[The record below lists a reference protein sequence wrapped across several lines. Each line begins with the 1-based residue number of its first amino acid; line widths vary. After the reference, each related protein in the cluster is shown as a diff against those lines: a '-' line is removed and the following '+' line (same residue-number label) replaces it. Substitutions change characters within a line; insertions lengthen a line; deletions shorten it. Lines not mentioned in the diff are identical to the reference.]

1 MQVGHP
7 TKSNKSKRRSKSSRR
22 VHHINDINHNDTNIT
37 VQYRVLKPLTFTSS
51 SLIFSVNPTLTDLS
65 ETLATIYRQYRVTE
79 LSFTF
84 QCSDVAGPYA
94 LAMQYVPQIG
104 GNVSSPPT
112 TLAEFEGPAVGYCET
127 GRGREYTY
135 KVPSSVLNAM
145 GLNYYSTRSN
155 VSPPQDP
162 DLITQGLM
170 VFLTSTPATPIIAY
184 LHVKFEFQTLEDPSF
199 LAKLFE
205 DKEPDTLL
213 VPRSVK
219 NLTGESK
226 TLGWN

>member
-1 MQVGHP
+1 MP
-7 TKSNKSKRRSKSSRR
+7 KKRSSRR

-37 VQYRVLKPLTFTSS
+37 VQYRVVKPLTFTSNT
-51 SLIFSVNPTLTDLS
+51 LALAVNPSLTDLS
-65 ETLATIYRQYRVTE
+65 NTLATIYRQYRITE

-84 QCSDVAGPYA
+84 QCSDVAGAYA

-104 GNVSSPPT
+104 GNPSALPT

-135 KVPSSVLNAM
+135 RVPGHILNAM
-145 GLNYYSTRSN
+145 GLNYYSTRIN

-162 DLITQGLM
+162 DIITQGLM

-184 LHVKFEFQTLEDPSF
+184 MHVKYEFQTLEDPSF
-199 LAKLFE
+199 LAKLVNGDE
-205 DKEPDTLL
+205 KNEKDTLI
-213 VPRSVK
+213 VPRMTKSPG
-219 NLTGESK
+219 GE
-226 TLGWN
+226 LWN

>member
-1 MQVGHP
+1 MP
-7 TKSNKSKRRSKSSRR
+7 NKRSSRR

-37 VQYRVLKPLTFTSS
+37 VQYRVVKPLTFTSNT
-51 SLIFSVNPTLTDLS
+51 LALAVNPSLTDLS
-65 ETLATIYRQYRVTE
+65 NTLATIYRQYRITE

-84 QCSDVAGPYA
+84 QCSDVAGAYA

-104 GNVSSPPT
+104 GNPSALPT

-135 KVPSSVLNAM
+135 RVPGHVLNAM
-145 GLNYYSTRSN
+145 GLNYYSTRTN

-184 LHVKFEFQTLEDPSF
+184 MHVKYEFQTLEDPSF
-199 LAKLFE
+199 LAKLVNGE
-205 DKEPDTLL
+205 EKNEKDTLI
-213 VPRSVK
+213 VPRMTKSPG
-219 NLTGESK
+219 GE
-226 TLGWN
+226 LWN